1 MVAHHQRPAV
11 DRLRRRHACLAR
23 RGSAGVDLDDRVV
36 CDLFRLFAGWPSVPA
51 EKVQA
56 ELMVMSALL
65 PKEDIVPGLR

>member
-1 MVAHHQRPAV
+1 
-11 DRLRRRHACLAR
+11 
-23 RGSAGVDLDDRVV
+23 LDDRVV